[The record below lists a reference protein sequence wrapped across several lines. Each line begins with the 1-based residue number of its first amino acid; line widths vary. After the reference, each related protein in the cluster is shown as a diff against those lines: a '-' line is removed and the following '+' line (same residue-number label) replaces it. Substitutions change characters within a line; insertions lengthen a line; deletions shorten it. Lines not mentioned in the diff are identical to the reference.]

1 VLAFAELTETVELG
15 GKSMVTPEVLVF
27 DLTGDGRIGRVE
39 IFIQTP
45 AGQQAARRYAQN
57 MFAFLSGI
65 PGADEVRNL
74 VRRVDT
80 ARHHGV
86 PGGCV
91 LELDL
96 QAVPHEAG
104 GFDPLAMIASG
115 GKPLLLR
122 EAVAAIHR
130 AAKDSRV
137 AGLIARVQLPA
148 ATAGP
153 VQELRDAISAFSDVK
168 PSLAWAET
176 YPGTL
181 SYYLASAFREV
192 WMQPSGTVGLV
203 GFATNA
209 LFLRDALDK
218 AGIEAQFIARGEY
231 KSAANL
237 FTQDRYTDAHREADS
252 RLIESLH
259 SQVRQ
264 AVAESRHLAPDEV
277 DALADK
283 APLLREDAITGRLVD
298 RIGFRDE
305 AYARIGE
312 LIGAPGISPETGD
325 ADSDDAP
332 PRLYMSRYARATALR
347 PTPPMPSIP
356 GRKGKPTIAVV
367 TLHGPIVSGRGGPQL
382 PLGNSSAGA
391 DTIAAA
397 LREAASDDAVSAIV
411 LRVDSPGGSV
421 PGSETIWRE
430 VNRVRDGGKPIV
442 VSMGAVAASGGY
454 YVSMCADAIV
464 ANAGTITGSIGVLT
478 GKLVARELKD
488 RLGVGSDS
496 VRTNPNADAW
506 SINQPFTDEQ
516 HAHIEAGADLCYTDF
531 VERVAKGRK
540 MTVEAVDAIA
550 RGRVWTGADALER
563 GLVDELGGLRTAI
576 TRAKALAGLEP
587 DAHVRV
593 VGYPGS
599 SLMDLLRPRAS
610 SQPAAAS
617 LPEAVGALLGSS
629 VAGMLSQAERSLTGV
644 SALLLGDYRF

>member
-1 VLAFAELTETVELG
+1 
-15 GKSMVTPEVLVF
+15 
-27 DLTGDGRIGRVE
+27 
-39 IFIQTP
+39 
-45 AGQQAARRYAQN
+45 
-57 MFAFLSGI
+57 MFAFLPGI
-65 PGADEVRNL
+65 PGADDVRNL

-86 PGGCV
+86 PNGCV

-96 QAVPHEAG
+96 QAVPHETG

-115 GKPLLLR
+115 GRPLLLR

-130 AAKDSRV
+130 AARDSRV
-137 AGLIARVQLPA
+137 AGLIARVQIPA
-148 ATAGP
+148 APAGP
-153 VQELRDAISAFSDVK
+153 VQELRDAITAFSDVK

-259 SQVRQ
+259 SQVRR

-305 AYARIGE
+305 AYARVGE
-312 LIGAPGISPETGD
+312 LVGAPRISPETGD
-325 ADSDDAP
+325 ADSDDP
-332 PRLYMSRYARATALR
+332 PRLYLSRYARVTASR

-356 GRKGKPTIAVV
+356 GRNSKPTIAVV

-382 PLGNSSAGA
+382 LPLGSSSAGA

-397 LREAASDDAVSAIV
+397 LREAASHDAVSAIV

-442 VSMGAVAASGGY
+442 ASMGAVAASGGY

-464 ANAGTITGSIGVLT
+464 ANPGTITGSIGVLT

-488 RLGVGSDS
+488 RLGVGSDA

-516 HAHIEAGADLCYTDF
+516 HAHVEAAADLSYTDF

-540 MTVEAVDAIA
+540 MTVEDVDAIA

-576 TRAKALAGLEP
+576 TRAKVLAGLEP
-587 DAHVRV
+587 DTDVRV

-599 SLMDLLRPRAS
+599 SLMDLLRPKAS

-629 VAGMLSQAERSLTGV
+629 VARMLGQAERSLTGV
-644 SALLLGDYRF
+644 SALWLGDYRF